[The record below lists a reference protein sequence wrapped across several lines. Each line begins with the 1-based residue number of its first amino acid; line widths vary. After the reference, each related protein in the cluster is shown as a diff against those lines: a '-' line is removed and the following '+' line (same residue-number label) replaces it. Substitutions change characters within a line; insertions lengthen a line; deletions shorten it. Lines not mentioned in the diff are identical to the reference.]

1 MASQNKRRSPEPPA
15 PDPVLSPQ
23 EMADDA
29 GISLITWRRNYR
41 DQLPILQ
48 ISPRRIGCRQSQ
60 WRAAL
65 GEAQRR

>member
-1 MASQNKRRSPEPPA
+1 MATPRKRKSPTPA
-15 PDPVLSPQ
+15 TPDPVLSPQ

-41 DQLPILQ
+41 DRLPILQ

-65 GEAQRR
+65 GEAGR